1 MYSSIHELPNQV
13 TASLDD
19 KDATVWMNA
28 YNALNPQT
36 EMEVKNAKKAAWKAC
51 KNLPS
56 SFSFKIKA
64 SVDAIDKD
72 REIIDLES
80 IKKHMD
86 SYMDYGGNI
95 QYEHGGYHVGCCW
108 DWEPFT
114 KDGMKGIYVWG
125 NLFGGDQVYDDMR
138 EHFVK
143 GRNSLSVAGEA
154 DKGRYQCDERGC
166 YVRRDVKQLL
176 EISLC
181 KVPANKYCR
190 MEWYNDRASLTKSAS
205 DVEYKLQVDEYE
217 IHKSYHECPHLAL
230 KKSLSEAGFD
240 AHAREEGVFI
250 PTKDTEHLEKALKD
264 TVVAKEGELCVRH
277 LSDGLLVN
285 RRSAAIKKAF
295 SELYNAGSILPD
307 GRLVDIPMELFG
319 GLLSDGL
326 LYRQDGE
333 FYLSRE

>member
-1 MYSSIHELPNQV
+1 MYNSIYELPSQV
-13 TASLDD
+13 LASLD
-19 KDATVWMNA
+19 KNDAAKWMEA
-28 YNALNPQT
+28 YNSLSPTT
-36 EMEVKNAKKAAWKAC
+36 EKEVKNAKKEAWKAC
-51 KNLPS
+51 RNLPS

-72 REIIDLES
+72 REIIDLDS

-154 DKGRYQCDERGC
+154 DKGKYQCDERGC

-181 KVPANKYCR
+181 TVPANKYCR
-190 MEWYNDRASLTKSAS
+190 MEWYNDKANFTKSSSVAS
-205 DVEYKLQVDEYE
+205 DLRFQVDEYE
-217 IHKSYHECPHLAL
+217 IHKTYKECPHLAL
-230 KKSLSEAGFD
+230 KKSLMDAGYD
-240 AHAREEGVFI
+240 AHAREDGVHIIMSAEDADRQYWVFR
-250 PTKDTEHLEKALKD
+250 KAGFCAVPD
-264 TVVAKEGELCVRH
+264 ETGIMIQSKEELVKNTFTQ
-277 LSDGLLVN
+277 LFQK
-285 RRSAAIKKAF
+285 SAI
-295 SELYNAGSILPD
+295 SPD
-307 GRLVDIPMELFG
+307 GTIGDIEPDMFHMLLTN
-319 GLLSDGL
+319 GLIVRENGH
-326 LYRQDGE
+326 YV
-333 FYLSRE
+333 LSRD

>member
-1 MYSSIHELPNQV
+1 MYNSIYELPSQV
-13 TASLDD
+13 LASLDE
-19 KDATVWMNA
+19 KDATIWMKR
-28 YNALNPQT
+28 YNELNPQT
-36 EMEVKNAKKAAWKAC
+36 EKEVKSAKKEAWKAC

-72 REIIDLES
+72 REIIDLDS

-154 DKGRYQCDERGC
+154 DRGRYQCDERGC

-181 KVPANKYCR
+181 TVPANKYCR
-190 MEWYNDRASLTKSAS
+190 MEWYNDKANFTKSSSVAS
-205 DVEYKLQVDEYE
+205 DLRFQVDEYE
-217 IHKSYHECPHLAL
+217 IHRTYNECPHLAL
-230 KKSLSEAGFD
+230 KKSLMEAGYD
-240 AHAREEGVFI
+240 AHAREDGVLIRMSDSDAERQYPLF
-250 PTKDTEHLEKALKD
+250 KSVGYCTEWVDE
-264 TVVAKEGELCVRH
+264 
-277 LSDGLLVN
+277 GLLLTT
-285 RRSAAIKKAF
+285 RTEAIRKSFHVLFEKGLI
-295 SELYNAGSILPD
+295 SPDGSIGDVAPD
-307 GRLVDIPMELFG
+307 VFHKMLTQSLLTRENGRYK
-319 GLLSDGL
+319 LLK
-326 LYRQDGE
+326 E
-333 FYLSRE
+333 

>member
-1 MYSSIHELPNQV
+1 MYNTIYELPSQV
-13 TASLDD
+13 LSSLDK
-19 KDATVWMNA
+19 KDATVWMEK
-28 YNALNPQT
+28 YNSLNPQT
-36 EMEVKNAKKAAWKAC
+36 EKEVKNAKKEAWRAC

-80 IKKHMD
+80 VKKHMD

-138 EHFVK
+138 QHFVK

-181 KVPANKYCR
+181 TIPANKYCR
-190 MEWYNDRASLTKSAS
+190 MEWYNDKASLTKSAS
-205 DVEYKLQVDEYE
+205 VDSDIRMSVEEYE
-217 IHKSYHECPHLAL
+217 IHKTYNECPVLAF
-230 KKSLSEAGFD
+230 KKSLTDAGYD
-240 AHAREEGVFI
+240 AHAREDGVFI
-250 PTKDTEHLEKALKD
+250 KMSEKDAERQSPLFRKA
-264 TVVAKEGELCVRH
+264 GYCVDWTD
-277 LSDGLLVN
+277 DGLLLSP
-285 RRSAAIKKAF
+285 RLEAIKKSF
-295 SELYNAGSILPD
+295 TQLYESKRISPD
-307 GRLVDIPMELFG
+307 GCIGDIGPEMFQKMLTS
-319 GLLSDGL
+319 GLLTRKNGMYYL
-326 LYRQDGE
+326 LKE
-333 FYLSRE
+333 

>member
-1 MYSSIHELPNQV
+1 MYGSVFELPSQV
-13 TASLDD
+13 LASLDE
-19 KDATVWMNA
+19 KDATTWMNK
-28 YNALNPQT
+28 YNELNPQT
-36 EMEVKNAKKAAWKAC
+36 EKEVKNAKKEAWKAC

-72 REIIDLES
+72 REIIDLDS

-154 DKGRYQCDERGC
+154 DKGKYQCDERGC

-181 KVPANKYCR
+181 TVPANKYCR
-190 MEWYNDRASLTKSAS
+190 MEWYNDKANFTKSSSVAS
-205 DVEYKLQVDEYE
+205 DLKFQVDEYE
-217 IHKSYHECPHLAL
+217 IHKTYKECPHLAL
-230 KKSLSEAGFD
+230 KKSLMDAGYD
-240 AHAREEGVFI
+240 AHAREDGVLIRMSDSDAERQYPLFKSAGYCTEWIEGGLLLTTRSEAIRKSF
-250 PTKDTEHLEKALKD
+250 HQLF
-264 TVVAKEGELCVRH
+264 KEGL
-277 LSDGLLVN
+277 
-285 RRSAAIKKAF
+285 I
-295 SELYNAGSILPD
+295 YPD
-307 GRLVDIPMELFG
+307 GRIGDIDEVLFHSMLTR
-319 GLLSDGL
+319 GLLTRDEGS
-326 LYRQDGE
+326 YRLQKE
-333 FYLSRE
+333 

>member
-1 MYSSIHELPNQV
+1 MYNSIYELPSQV
-13 TASLDD
+13 LASLDE
-19 KDATVWMNA
+19 KDATIWMKR
-28 YNALNPQT
+28 YNELNPQT
-36 EMEVKNAKKAAWKAC
+36 EKEVKNAKKEAWKAC

-72 REIIDLES
+72 REIIDLDS

-166 YVRRDVKQLL
+166 YIRRDVKQLL

-181 KVPANKYCR
+181 TVPANKYCR
-190 MEWYNDRASLTKSAS
+190 MEWYNDKANFTKSSSVAS
-205 DVEYKLQVDEYE
+205 DLRFQVDEYE
-217 IHKSYHECPHLAL
+217 IHKTYNECPHLAL
-230 KKSLSEAGFD
+230 KKSLMDAGYD
-240 AHAREEGVFI
+240 AHAREDGVFI
-250 PTKDTEHLEKALKD
+250 RMSDSDVERQRPLFKSAGYCVEWIDEGILVTSRSEAIRKSFTHLFEN
-264 TVVAKEGELCVRH
+264 GQ
-277 LSDGLLVN
+277 
-285 RRSAAIKKAF
+285 
-295 SELYNAGSILPD
+295 ILPD
-307 GRLVDIPMELFG
+307 GSIGDVEPAFFHSMLIK
-319 GLLSDGL
+319 GLLVREDGGYKL
-326 LYRQDGE
+326 LKE
-333 FYLSRE
+333 

>member
-1 MYSSIHELPNQV
+1 MYNSIYELPSQV
-13 TASLDD
+13 LASLDE
-19 KDATVWMNA
+19 KDATKWMEV
-28 YNALNPQT
+28 YNSLNPKT
-36 EMEVKNAKKAAWKAC
+36 EKEVKNAKKEAWKAC
-51 KNLPS
+51 KDLPS

-72 REIIDLES
+72 REIIDLDS

-108 DWEPFT
+108 DWEPFV

-181 KVPANKYCR
+181 TVPANKYCR
-190 MEWYNDRASLTKSAS
+190 MEWYNDKANFTKSSSVAS
-205 DVEYKLQVDEYE
+205 DLRFQVDEYE
-217 IHKSYHECPHLAL
+217 IHKTYNECPHLAL
-230 KKSLSEAGFD
+230 KKSLTDAGYD
-240 AHAREEGVFI
+240 AHARKDGVHITMSADDADRQYWAFRKAGFCAV
-250 PTKDTEHLEKALKD
+250 PDDT
-264 TVVAKEGELCVRH
+264 
-277 LSDGLLVN
+277 GLLVQ
-285 RRSAAIKKAF
+285 SKEEFIKKSF
-295 SELYNAGSILPD
+295 MQLFQKNAISPD
-307 GRLVDIPMELFG
+307 GRIGEIDPELFHTLLTN
-319 GLLSDGL
+319 GLIIRENGH
-326 LYRQDGE
+326 YV
-333 FYLSRE
+333 LSRD

>member
-1 MYSSIHELPNQV
+1 MYNSIYELPSQV
-13 TASLDD
+13 LASLDED
-19 KDATVWMNA
+19 DATKWMDT
-28 YNALNPQT
+28 YNSLNPQT
-36 EMEVKNAKKAAWKAC
+36 EKEVKNAKKEAWKAC
-51 KNLPS
+51 KDLPS

-72 REIIDLES
+72 REIIDLDS

-181 KVPANKYCR
+181 TVPANKYCR
-190 MEWYNDRASLTKSAS
+190 MEWYNDKANFTKSTSVAS
-205 DVEYKLQVDEYE
+205 DLRFQVDEYE
-217 IHKSYHECPHLAL
+217 IHKTYNECPHLAL
-230 KKSLSEAGFD
+230 KKSLMVAGYD
-240 AHAREEGVFI
+240 AHAREDGVLIRMSDSDVERQYPLFKSAGYCVEWIDEGILITSRPEAIRKSF
-250 PTKDTEHLEKALKD
+250 THLFES
-264 TVVAKEGELCVRH
+264 GQ
-277 LSDGLLVN
+277 
-285 RRSAAIKKAF
+285 
-295 SELYNAGSILPD
+295 ILPD
-307 GRLVDIPMELFG
+307 GSIGDVEPTFFHSMLTK
-319 GLLSDGL
+319 GLLVREDGKYKL
-326 LYRQDGE
+326 LKE
-333 FYLSRE
+333 

>member
-1 MYSSIHELPNQV
+1 MMYNSIYELPSQV
-13 TASLDD
+13 LASLDE
-19 KDATVWMNA
+19 KDATIWMKR
-28 YNALNPQT
+28 YNELNPQT
-36 EMEVKNAKKAAWKAC
+36 EREVKNAKKEAWKAC

-72 REIIDLES
+72 REIIDLDS

-181 KVPANKYCR
+181 TVPANKYCR
-190 MEWYNDRASLTKSAS
+190 MEWYNDKANFTKSSSVAS
-205 DVEYKLQVDEYE
+205 DLRFQVDEYE
-217 IHKSYHECPHLAL
+217 IHRTYNECPHLAL
-230 KKSLSEAGFD
+230 KKSLMEAGYD
-240 AHAREEGVFI
+240 AHAREDGVLIRMSDSDAERQYPLF
-250 PTKDTEHLEKALKD
+250 KSVGYCTEWVDE
-264 TVVAKEGELCVRH
+264 
-277 LSDGLLVN
+277 GLLLTT
-285 RRSAAIKKAF
+285 RTEAIRKSF
-295 SELYNAGSILPD
+295 HELFEKGLISPDGSIGDVTPD
-307 GRLVDIPMELFG
+307 VFHKMLTQSLLTRENGRYK
-319 GLLSDGL
+319 LLK
-326 LYRQDGE
+326 E
-333 FYLSRE
+333 

>member
-1 MYSSIHELPNQV
+1 MYNTIYELPSQV
-13 TASLDD
+13 LASLDE
-19 KDATVWMNA
+19 KDATAWMEK
-28 YNALNPQT
+28 YNSLNPQT
-36 EMEVKNAKKAAWKAC
+36 EREVKNAKKEAWKAC

-154 DKGRYQCDERGC
+154 DKGKYQCDERGC

-181 KVPANKYCR
+181 TVPANKYCR
-190 MEWYNDRASLTKSAS
+190 MEWYNDKASFTKSESVSS
-205 DVEYKLQVDEYE
+205 DLRLHVDEYE
-217 IHKSYHECPHLAL
+217 IHRTYNECPHLAL
-230 KKSLSEAGFD
+230 KKSLSEAGYD
-240 AHAREEGVFI
+240 AHARENGVQILMSDADAERQVKSFR
-250 PTKDTEHLEKALKD
+250 KAGYCAEWND
-264 TVVAKEGELCVRH
+264 E
-277 LSDGLLVN
+277 GLLVTS
-285 RRSAAIKKAF
+285 RAEFIRKSFRSLFDGGYI
-295 SELYNAGSILPD
+295 SPD
-307 GRLVDIPMELFG
+307 GTIEGVPSEQFHSMMTNGVIRREKGRYV
-319 GLLSDGL
+319 
-326 LYRQDGE
+326 
-333 FYLSRE
+333 LSRD